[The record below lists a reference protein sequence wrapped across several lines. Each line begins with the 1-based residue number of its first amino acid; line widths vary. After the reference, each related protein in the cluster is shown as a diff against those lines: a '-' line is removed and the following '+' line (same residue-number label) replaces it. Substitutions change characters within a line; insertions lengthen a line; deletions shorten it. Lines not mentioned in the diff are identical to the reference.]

1 MTRSQLNTYM
11 RMLAAKRAELAKGL
25 RNREVIA
32 IEKTPDAIDEGQF
45 AGERELAIINLNRES
60 ALLRDVDDALSRLS
74 DGSYGTCLHCD
85 QQIKPKRLEAVP
97 WAKYCVQCQET
108 ADRQE
113 LAESIEYVEQL
124 RA

>member
-1 MTRSQLNTYM
+1 
-11 RMLAAKRAELAKGL
+11 MLAAKRAGLTKGL

-60 ALLRDVDDALSRLS
+60 ALLRDIDDALSRLA

-113 LAESIEYVEQL
+113 LAESIEYEL